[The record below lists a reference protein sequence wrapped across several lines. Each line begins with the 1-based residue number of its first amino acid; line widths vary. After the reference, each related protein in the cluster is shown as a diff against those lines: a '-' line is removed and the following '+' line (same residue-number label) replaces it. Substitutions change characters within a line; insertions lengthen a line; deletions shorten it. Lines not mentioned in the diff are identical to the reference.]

1 MKHSTDIEF
10 IEAHKN
16 DLLIDVALLLSK
28 QTTFD
33 KEFILAQINGIQKAK
48 SKIQEFYDTP
58 NIIYPTKLSLE
69 QCSSEKTGIY
79 KSQLISGKTLVDL
92 TGGFGVDSFYLA
104 KEYEQVT
111 YIEQN
116 TALYKTVK
124 HNFGLLK
131 ATNIKLVNS
140 TAEEFI
146 KNNTQEFD
154 VVYIDPSRRN
164 QNERVFKLDECTPN
178 IIKLAPKL
186 FQFSDKILIKTA
198 PLLDIKQTLK
208 DLKNVS
214 KIWVISVNNDCKEVL
229 YLLEKGFSSEP
240 EINTINLSKT
250 NQEFSFNYSQE
261 NEAGVELS
269 EPENYLYEAN
279 SAILKAGAFNSICE
293 KYNVKKIAQHSHLY
307 TSENLV
313 ENFTGRCFKIEH
325 IIQYNLKEF
334 RKLNITKANVSCRNF
349 KNNVAQVKQKLKL
362 KDGGETYLFA
372 TTDLND
378 KPVLVVCSK
387 IDSLLKKD

>member
-1 MKHSTDIEF
+1 MKHSADIEF

-48 SKIQEFYDTP
+48 SKIQEFYDTR

-79 KSQLISGKTLVDL
+79 KSQLIKGKTLVDL

-116 TALYKTVK
+116 TELYKTVK

-146 KNNTQEFD
+146 ENNTQEFD

-164 QNERVFKLDECTPN
+164 QNKRVFKLDECSPN
-178 IIKLAPKL
+178 IIELAPEL
-186 FQFSDKILIKTA
+186 FQFSDKMLIKTA

-293 KYNVKKIAQHSHLY
+293 EYNIKKIAQHSHLY

>member
-1 MKHSTDIEF
+1 MKHSADIEF

-28 QTTFD
+28 QKTFD

-48 SKIQEFYDTP
+48 SKIQEFYDTR

-79 KSQLISGKTLVDL
+79 KSQLIKGKTLVDL

-116 TALYKTVK
+116 TELYKTVK

-146 KNNTQEFD
+146 ENNTQEFD
-154 VVYIDPSRRN
+154 AVYIDPSRRN
-164 QNERVFKLDECTPN
+164 QNKRVFKLDECSPN
-178 IIKLAPKL
+178 IIELAPEL

-293 KYNVKKIAQHSHLY
+293 EYNIKKIAQHSHLY

>member
-1 MKHSTDIEF
+1 MKHSADIEF

-28 QTTFD
+28 QKTFD

-48 SKIQEFYDTP
+48 SKIQEFYDTR

-79 KSQLISGKTLVDL
+79 KSQLIKGKTLVDL

-146 KNNTQEFD
+146 ENNTQEFD

-164 QNERVFKLDECTPN
+164 QNKRVFKLDECSPN
-178 IIKLAPKL
+178 IIELAPEL

-250 NQEFSFNYSQE
+250 NQEFS
-261 NEAGVELS
+261 
-269 EPENYLYEAN
+269 
-279 SAILKAGAFNSICE
+279 
-293 KYNVKKIAQHSHLY
+293 
-307 TSENLV
+307 
-313 ENFTGRCFKIEH
+313 
-325 IIQYNLKEF
+325 
-334 RKLNITKANVSCRNF
+334 
-349 KNNVAQVKQKLKL
+349 
-362 KDGGETYLFA
+362 
-372 TTDLND
+372 
-378 KPVLVVCSK
+378 
-387 IDSLLKKD
+387 

>member
-1 MKHSTDIEF
+1 MKHSADIEF

-48 SKIQEFYDTP
+48 SKIQEFYDTR

-79 KSQLISGKTLVDL
+79 KSQLIKGKTLVDL

-116 TALYKTVK
+116 TELYKTVK

-164 QNERVFKLDECTPN
+164 QNKRVFKLDECSPN
-178 IIKLAPKL
+178 IIELAPEL

-293 KYNVKKIAQHSHLY
+293 EYNIKKIAQHSHLY

>member
-1 MKHSTDIEF
+1 MKHSADIEF

-28 QTTFD
+28 QKTFD

-48 SKIQEFYDTP
+48 SKIQEFYDTR

-79 KSQLISGKTLVDL
+79 KSQLIKGKTLVDL

-116 TALYKTVK
+116 TELYKTVK

-164 QNERVFKLDECTPN
+164 QNKRVFKLDECSPN
-178 IIKLAPKL
+178 IIELAPEL

-293 KYNVKKIAQHSHLY
+293 EYNIKKIAQHSHLY

>member
-1 MKHSTDIEF
+1 LSSDLNHSADIEF

-16 DLLIDVALLLSK
+16 DLLIDVALLLNK

-58 NIIYPTKLSLE
+58 NIIYPIKLSLE
-69 QCSSEKTGIY
+69 QCSSEKTGVY
-79 KSQLISGKTLVDL
+79 KSQLIKGKTLVDL
-92 TGGFGVDSFYLA
+92 TGGFGVDSFFFA

-131 ATNIKLVNS
+131 ATNINLVNS

-146 KNNTQEFD
+146 INNTQEFD
-154 VVYIDPSRRN
+154 LVYIDPSRRN

-178 IIKLAPKL
+178 IIELAPEL

-229 YLLEKGFSSEP
+229 YLLEKYFTSEP
-240 EINTINLSKT
+240 EINTVNLSKI

-261 NEAGVELS
+261 NESGVGLS
-269 EPENYLYEAN
+269 APQNYLYEAN
-279 SAILKAGAFNSICE
+279 SAILKAGAFNSLCE
-293 KYNVKKIAQHSHLY
+293 EYAVKKIAQHSHLY
-307 TSENLV
+307 TSKNLV
-313 ENFTGRCFKIEH
+313 EKFPGRSFKVEH
-325 IIQYNLKEF
+325 VINYNLKAF

-349 KNNVAQVKQKLKL
+349 KNNVAQVKQRLKL

-372 TTDLND
+372 STDLND
-378 KPVLVVCSK
+378 KPILVICIK
-387 IDSLLKKD
+387 T